1 MSNPKYQ
8 NNKVLQGTPL
18 HRLLSSCPL
27 FIVHRSLFI
36 IHCSLIL
43 IAGLCFSCSTTRNLP
58 AGEILYT
65 GIQKIEVTDE
75 DKSEAGDNTMSEIE
89 AALSFPPNNALFGS
103 STVRIPFP
111 FGLWV
116 HNALV
121 NKNKGFAKLIYRVFA
136 SKPVLISTVN
146 PEVRSNIARN
156 LLNENGY
163 FNGTTGYEIIPDKKD
178 SLKAKVKYQL
188 TMNEPYTYDSIEYRR
203 LQRRIDT
210 LLVLDSKARLLQEG
224 NRFSVLQLE
233 AERQRIASWMRDN
246 GYYFF
251 RPDYI
256 IYQADS
262 TISPLLHKI
271 DLRVSLEQ
279 GLPQQATR
287 PWKIGKMSVS
297 LFGYSNETPTDSM
310 QYKDLTIFYEGRLRV
325 RPLILYNEFKF
336 KSGDVYSQ
344 LNQTKTQSG
353 LSHLNIFRFTEMNY
367 TPSDTTS
374 LCDTLNFNM
383 NATYDLPYNAELE
396 VNFTAN
402 SNRRYGPGAAFSL
415 TKNNIF
421 GGGESFG
428 ISLNGTY
435 EWLSDG
441 NRNKEYSLLDN
452 YEYGA
457 TGTLNFPRVLL
468 PEFFKRWYDFPAST
482 TAQLYANRLNRAEFF
497 RIVSFGTSLT
507 YDFQA
512 TRIRHHAFTPLRL
525 TYTRLERTTAQFD
538 QIAAQS
544 PALYQSL
551 DNLFIPVIS
560 YAYTLDNSV
569 VRKGRHMTW
578 WQFSV
583 SEAGNTAA
591 LLYALAGK
599 GFDKEKKIL
608 GIPFSQ
614 FLKVTTELRYNRVL
628 SRNHRLVSRI
638 GGGIIYSYGNSK
650 ISPYSEQ
657 FYVGG
662 ANSIRAFTIRTL
674 GPGRFHSNADNAM
687 YFDHTGDLKFEA
699 NMEYRFSFVGDLE
712 GAVFLDVGNVWLL
725 REDKSRPGGTFQL
738 KHLMNDLVTGT
749 GAGIRYNLDVLILRL
764 DIGVG
769 LHLPYDTGRKG
780 YFNTSRVGFHL
791 AVGYPF

>member
-1 MSNPKYQ
+1 MFKAKYQ
-8 NNKVLQGTPL
+8 NNKVL
-18 HRLLSSCPL
+18 HRLFSSC
-27 FIVHRSLFI
+27 SLFI

-65 GIQKIEVTDE
+65 GIQRIEVTDE
-75 DKSEAGDNTMSEIE
+75 DKSEAGDNAMSEIE

-103 STVRIPFP
+103 STIRIPIP

-116 HNALV
+116 HNALI
-121 NKNKGFAKLIYRVFA
+121 NKRGGFSKLIYKIFA

-146 PEVRSNIARN
+146 PEVRSNIAKN
-156 LLNENGY
+156 LLRENGY

-178 SLKAKVKYQL
+178 SLKAKVKYHL

-224 NRFSVLQLE
+224 DRFNVLQLE

-246 GYYFF
+246 GYFYF

-262 TISPLLHKI
+262 TISPQKI
-271 DLRVSLEQ
+271 NMRVSLEQ

-287 PWKIGKMSVS
+287 PWKIGSMSVN
-297 LFGYSNETPTDSM
+297 LLGYSNEKPTDSL
-310 QYKDLTIFYEGRLRV
+310 QYQDMMIYYEGKLRV
-325 RPLILYNEFKF
+325 RPQILYNEFKF
-336 KSGDVYSQ
+336 KTGDVYSQ
-344 LNQTKTQSG
+344 VNQVKTQSG
-353 LSHLNIFRFTEMNY
+353 ISHLNIFRLTEMNY
-367 TPSDTTS
+367 TPNDTTS

-383 NATYDLPYNAELE
+383 NATYDLPLNGELE

-402 SNRRYGPGAAFSL
+402 SNRRFGPGAVFSL

-428 ISLNGTY
+428 ISVNGTY
-435 EWLSDG
+435 EWLTGG
-441 NRNKEYSLLDN
+441 NRNKDYSLLDN

-457 TGTLNFPRVLL
+457 TGTLIFPRVML
-468 PEFFKRWYDFPAST
+468 PDFFKRWYDFPATT

-512 TRIRHHAFTPLRL
+512 TRIRHHAFTPLRF
-525 TYTRLERTTAQFD
+525 TYTRLESTTAKFD

-551 DNLFIPVIS
+551 DNLFIPAIS
-560 YAYTLDNSV
+560 YAYTLDNSI

-583 SEAGNTAA
+583 TEAGNTAA
-591 LLYALAGK
+591 LLYALAGQ

-650 ISPYSEQ
+650 IAPYSEQ

-674 GPGRFHSNADNAM
+674 GPGRFHSNDANAM

-725 REDKSRPGGTFQL
+725 REDPSRPGGTFQL
-738 KHLMNDLVTGT
+738 KHLLNDIVTGT

-764 DIGVG
+764 DVGVG

-780 YFNTSRVGFHL
+780 YFNTSRMGFHL

>member
-1 MSNPKYQ
+1 MIIKHLSI
-8 NNKVLQGTPL
+8 
-18 HRLLSSCPL
+18 LLL
-27 FIVHRSLFI
+27 VVV
-36 IHCSLIL
+36 
-43 IAGLCFSCSTTRNLP
+43 CFSCSTTRNLP

-65 GIQKIEVTDE
+65 GIRKIEVTDE
-75 DKSEAGDNTMSEIE
+75 DKSEAGDDAMSEIE
-89 AALSFPPNNALFGS
+89 AALAFPPNNALFGS
-103 STVRIPFP
+103 STVRVPFP

-116 HNALV
+116 YNAFV
-121 NKNKGFAKLIYRVFA
+121 NKKGGFSKLIYRFFA
-136 SKPVLISTVN
+136 SKPVLISSVN

-156 LLNENGY
+156 LLREYGY
-163 FNGTTGYEIIPDKKD
+163 FDGTVGYEIIPDKKN
-178 SLKAKVKYQL
+178 SLKAKVSYQL

-224 NRFSVLQLE
+224 DRFNVLQLE
-233 AERQRIASWMRDN
+233 AERQRIASWMRNN
-246 GYYFF
+246 GYFYF

-256 IYQADS
+256 VYQADS
-262 TISPLLHKI
+262 TLSPHKI
-271 DLRVSLEQ
+271 ALRVSLEQ

-287 PWKIGKMSVS
+287 PWKIGSLSVN
-297 LFGYSNETPTDSM
+297 LFGYSNEKPTDSL
-310 QYKDLTIFYEGRLRV
+310 QYKDMTIYYEGKLRV
-325 RPLILYNEFKF
+325 RPQILYNEFKF
-336 KSGDVYSQ
+336 KSRDVYSQ
-344 LNQTKTQSG
+344 SKQAKTQSG
-353 LSHLNIFRFTEMNY
+353 ISHLNIFRLSEMNY
-367 TPSDTTS
+367 TPKDTTVR
-374 LCDTLNFNM
+374 CDTLNFNM
-383 NATYDLPYNAELE
+383 NVTYDLPLNGELE
-396 VNFTAN
+396 VNLTAN
-402 SNRRYGPGAAFSL
+402 SNRRFGPGAVFSV

-428 ISLNGTY
+428 VSLNGTY
-435 EWLSDG
+435 EWLYGG

-468 PEFFKRWYDFPAST
+468 PDFFRREYDFPAST

-507 YDFQA
+507 YDFQPNP
-512 TRIRHHAFTPLRL
+512 IRHHAFTPLRL
-525 TYTRLERTTAQFD
+525 TYTRLERTTARFD
-538 QIAAQS
+538 QIATES

-551 DNLFIPVIS
+551 DNLFIPAIS
-560 YAYTLDNSV
+560 YTYTLDNSV
-569 VRKGRHMTW
+569 VRKGRHITW

-583 SEAGNTAA
+583 TEAGNTFSLAY
-591 LLYALAGK
+591 LLAGK
-599 GFDKEKKIL
+599 GFGEEKKIL
-608 GIPFSQ
+608 GNPFSQ

-657 FYVGG
+657 FYAGG

-674 GPGRFHSNADNAM
+674 GPGRFHPNDKNMM

-699 NMEYRFSFVGDLE
+699 NMEYRFSFIGDLE
-712 GAVFLDVGNVWLL
+712 GALFLDVGNVWLL
-725 REDKSRPGGTFQL
+725 REDKNRPGGTLQI
-738 KHLMNDLVTGT
+738 KHLLNDIVTGT